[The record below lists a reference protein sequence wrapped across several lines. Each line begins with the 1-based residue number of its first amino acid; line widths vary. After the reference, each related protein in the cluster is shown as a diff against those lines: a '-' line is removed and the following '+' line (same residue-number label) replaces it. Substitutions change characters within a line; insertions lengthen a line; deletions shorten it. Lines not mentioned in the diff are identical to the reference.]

1 MLHGEDGP
9 LIKTLTNPVG
19 MSPWSSKVVSKTK
32 TTPLPRGEKKVPKLY
47 HSPGVPVSSLGMS
60 TNDKCIVPMIS
71 SRFSESTTELIE
83 FLVSKE
89 TVVLRRWER
98 SKQKFG
104 FIKRVDKG

>member
-1 MLHGEDGP
+1 MF
-9 LIKTLTNPVG
+9 
-19 MSPWSSKVVSKTK
+19 
-32 TTPLPRGEKKVPKLY
+32 TTSQEVQNRVFYP
-47 HSPGVPVSSLGMS
+47 
-60 TNDKCIVPMIS
+60 D
-71 SRFSESTTELIE
+71 E

>member
-1 MLHGEDGP
+1 MLLGQVKKKKDASRP
-9 LIKTLTNPVG
+9 DFYKR
-19 MSPWSSKVVSKTK
+19 
-32 TTPLPRGEKKVPKLY
+32 RGGQAVFF
-47 HSPGVPVSSLGMS
+47 V
-60 TNDKCIVPMIS
+60 N
-71 SRFSESTTELIE
+71 E

>member
-1 MLHGEDGP
+1 MHTQKHRFIQLQRQNKQTKAKDVRVK
-9 LIKTLTNPVG
+9 IK
-19 MSPWSSKVVSKTK
+19 MCVSK
-32 TTPLPRGEKKVPKLY
+32 
-47 HSPGVPVSSLGMS
+47 
-60 TNDKCIVPMIS
+60 CIFLNVN
-71 SRFSESTTELIE
+71 E

>member
-1 MLHGEDGP
+1 MTLP
-9 LIKTLTNPVG
+9 L
-19 MSPWSSKVVSKTK
+19 SPKGHRYYHRITF
-32 TTPLPRGEKKVPKLY
+32 PLPARSQVLLPTDHNPTKE
-47 HSPGVPVSSLGMS
+47 MF
-60 TNDKCIVPMIS
+60 D
-71 SRFSESTTELIE
+71 E

>member
-1 MLHGEDGP
+1 MHMILG
-9 LIKTLTNPVG
+9 
-19 MSPWSSKVVSKTK
+19 
-32 TTPLPRGEKKVPKLY
+32 
-47 HSPGVPVSSLGMS
+47 SLGANHRFKLKFAS
-60 TNDKCIVPMIS
+60 ATLNIVN
-71 SRFSESTTELIE
+71 E